1 MLGLRLS
8 PEIEASLER
17 YSRDVGRPKS
27 VIVRDWIVER
37 LERDSIDERLRRAA
51 QVLAREDRPEDDIDT
66 DFDD

>member
-51 QVLAREDRPEDDIDT
+51 QILAREDRLEDDIDT

>member
-51 QVLAREDRPEDDIDT
+51 QILARGDRPEDDIDT